1 MQQPRSSGSSGA
13 AGGIARRGEPRPE
26 AAVKSYYYVWACERR
41 RHSADD
47 SRRRPFFSPFL
58 SCVSCAEPLTGRR
71 RSLAHVYS
79 AGRDESI
86 YADDSSQCT
95 HRHLPHTARMLR
107 PADDLLTLYT
117 VIVRKDLVNQPQFG
131 YSIGYCIIGRT
142 VFFQRTTR
150 W

>member
-58 SCVSCAEPLTGRR
+58 SCVSCAEPLTGADGDAPLPTCTPRGETR
-71 RSLAHVYS
+71 VYTQTTVVS
-79 AGRDESI
+79 VPTDTCR
-86 YADDSSQCT
+86 T
-95 HRHLPHTARMLR
+95 PHGCFAPLMTCSR
-107 PADDLLTLYT
+107 
-117 VIVRKDLVNQPQFG
+117 
-131 YSIGYCIIGRT
+131 CIR
-142 VFFQRTTR
+142 
-150 W
+150 